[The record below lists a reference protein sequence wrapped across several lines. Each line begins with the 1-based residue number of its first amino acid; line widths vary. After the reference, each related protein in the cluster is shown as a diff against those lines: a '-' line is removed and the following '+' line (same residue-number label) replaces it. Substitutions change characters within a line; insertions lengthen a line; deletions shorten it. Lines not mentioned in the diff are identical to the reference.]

1 MNIGILGA
9 GRIAQIMADT
19 VKAIPEKAML
29 YAVASR
35 SIDRAKEFALRNSI
49 PHAYGSYEEMA
60 SDPNVDLIYVAT
72 PHSHHYQN
80 MKLCLRHNK
89 AVLCEKSFTRNFM
102 EAEEI
107 LREAEEKKVLVT
119 EAIWTRYM
127 PSRKIIADTLASG
140 IIGTV
145 DHLSA
150 NLHYSIASKE
160 RMTSPELAG
169 GALLDLGVYCL
180 NFATM
185 FFGDDIEK
193 IDSSVAL
200 TETGV
205 DKFNSMTVFF
215 RDGKIASL
223 TSGFTNRSDRQGIF
237 HGDKGYAII
246 ENINNP
252 QSMSIYDTNDKL
264 LKKIDFPEI
273 ATGYEYEV
281 LECEE
286 ILSQGKTQCPSM
298 PHEETL
304 RIMKIMDSLRK
315 QWGVIYP
322 GENL

>member
-80 MKLCLRHNK
+80 MKLCLSHNK

-107 LREAEEKKVLVT
+107 LREAEEKKILVT

-160 RMTSPELAG
+160 RMTRPALAG

>member
-80 MKLCLRHNK
+80 MKLCLSHNK

-150 NLHYSIASKE
+150 NLHYRIASKE
-160 RMTSPELAG
+160 RMTRPELAG

>member
-49 PHAYGSYEEMA
+49 SHAYGSYEEMA

-80 MKLCLRHNK
+80 MKLCLSHNK

-160 RMTSPELAG
+160 RMIRPELAG

>member
-80 MKLCLRHNK
+80 MKLCLSHNK

-185 FFGDDIEK
+185 FFGDDSEK